1 MALGLCLNCDMIVA
15 EEGTKFQ
22 ITETSR
28 GLPGSWYWALLK
40 YRGAESLAMDA
51 ALTGRFFTA
60 EEAFAAKAVDRL
72 APAGE
77 GLNTARELAATINR
91 NPPLGTRATVRS
103 RRWFMEKLES
113 EVALYYRSLN
123 LTLTEDFA
131 EATRAFV
138 EKRPPGAFKGR

>member
-1 MALGLCLNCDMIVA
+1 MIVA